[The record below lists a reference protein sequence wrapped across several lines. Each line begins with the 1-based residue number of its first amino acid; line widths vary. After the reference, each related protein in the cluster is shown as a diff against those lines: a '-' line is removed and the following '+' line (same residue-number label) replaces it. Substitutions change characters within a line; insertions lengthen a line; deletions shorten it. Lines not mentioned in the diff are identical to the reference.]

1 VAKLFTVGVPSASLC
16 PARPR
21 KFKELTGLTEL
32 AIPVR
37 GSYPADFSKQG
48 TYDICPE
55 PGVFLFGLVT
65 EALLAHRVYP
75 DLKDDQLYIIAGVE
89 LEEDTLTVVGRVVE
103 VVEE

>member
-1 VAKLFTVGVPSASLC
+1 MITVGVPSASLG
-16 PARPR
+16 PAKAR

-37 GSYPADFSKQG
+37 GSWPADFSKTG
-48 TYDICPE
+48 SYDICPE
-55 PGVFLFGLVT
+55 PGTFLFGLVT

-89 LEEDTLTVVGRVVE
+89 LQNETLTVVGRVVE
-103 VVEE
+103 VMVE

>member
-1 VAKLFTVGVPSASLC
+1 MVTVGVPSASLG

-37 GSYPADFSKQG
+37 GSWPSDFNKEGQ
-48 TYDICPE
+48 YDICPE
-55 PGVFLFGLVT
+55 VGTFLFGVIT

-75 DLKDDQLYIIAGVE
+75 DLKDNQLYIIAGVE
-89 LEEDTLTVVGRVVE
+89 LEGEVLTVVGRIVE
-103 VVEE
+103 IIE

>member
-1 VAKLFTVGVPSASLC
+1 LFTVGVPSASLG

-37 GSYPADFSKQG
+37 GSFPVDYGKQG
-48 TYDICPE
+48 EYDICPD
-55 PGVFLFGLVT
+55 PGIFLFGLMT

-75 DLKDDQLYIIAGVE
+75 DLGDGQLFIIAGVE
-89 LEEDTLTVVGRVVE
+89 LENETLTVVGRVVE
-103 VVEE
+103 VVE